1 MRFQVLG
8 SLLVAVLLVLGTVA
22 VVSATL
28 NISSVC
34 AAGDTSGSSGSSG
47 GGGGG
52 GGSGGSGKGRGGGG

>member
-28 NISSVC
+28 NVSTVC

-47 GGGGG
+47 G
-52 GGSGGSGKGRGGGG
+52 SGGSGKGRGGGG

>member
-34 AAGDTSGSSGSSG
+34 AAGDTSGSSGGS
-47 GGGGG
+47 